1 MDTVGASIAQVRNS
15 CKGGSWILDEI
26 TGHYHM
32 ASGAS
37 KHGRLLPSPTSP
49 LVYLS
54 CMSRTK
60 SGRNYIALL
69 LEKVLESHYDHI
81 KH

>member
-15 CKGGSWILDEI
+15 CEGGSWILDEI

-37 KHGRLLPSPTSP
+37 KDDRLLPSPMNP

-54 CMSRTK
+54 CMS
-60 SGRNYIALL
+60 
-69 LEKVLESHYDHI
+69 
-81 KH
+81 